1 MIIVKDLYKRFGSL
15 EVMKGLNLEVKTGET
30 LVVLGRSGVGKS
42 VLLKHILGLSQPD
55 AGYVEV
61 DGINITSLKG
71 DKLYQA
77 IQNMGMLFQGAA
89 LFDSLTVEENIA
101 FYLKQHGNPLTKK
114 RYTEEEIKER
124 VRKSLEMVALDG
136 TQKKMPSDLSGGMKK
151 RAGLARLIA
160 YRPQYLLYDEPTT
173 GLDPVTAMQINEL
186 IVATQ
191 KELKATSIVVTHD
204 IVSAL
209 TVADRLALVEDGK
222 IIHIGEPE
230 PFMQIDNPTIEAL
243 RKTVAVDPRSLRRL
257 KDA

>member
-1 MIIVKDLYKRFGSL
+1 MIIVHDLYKKFGSL

-30 LVVLGRSGVGKS
+30 LVILGRSGVGKS
-42 VLLKHILGLSQPD
+42 VLLKHILGLSRPD
-55 AGYVEV
+55 AGYIEV
-61 DGINITSLKG
+61 DGINITSLRG
-71 DKLYQA
+71 DNLYRA

-89 LFDSLTVEENIA
+89 LFDSLNVEENVA
-101 FYLKQHGNPLTKK
+101 FYLKQHGNLTTKK
-114 RYTEEEIKER
+114 SFTKKEIEER
-124 VRKSLEMVALDG
+124 VSVSLDMVGLQR

-230 PFMQIDNPTIEAL
+230 TFMQIQHPTIEAL
-243 RKTVAVDPRSLRRL
+243 RNTVAVDPRSLRRL
-257 KDA
+257 KNA